1 MKIAIMQPYVF
12 PYLGYFQL
20 INAVD
25 LFVFYDDVNFIKKG
39 YINRNHLLSP
49 LGESLFTI
57 PCKKISQN
65 RLIKDIELNFQI
77 KEKEIFL
84 SRLRHY
90 YSKAPYFNNIFT
102 LIESFIINNNKIH
115 ISEFAIDSVL
125 LITDYLQI
133 NTMFK
138 KSSECYKESKGLGK
152 TQRLI
157 KISKSEKAKQY
168 YNSIGGKS
176 IYDKRLFND
185 QSIDLKFLKSKS
197 ISYNQFNGEFVPNL
211 SIIDVLMFNSVD
223 SVNLLLNEFVLE

>member
-1 MKIAIMQPYVF
+1 MKVAIMQPYVF
-12 PYLGYFQL
+12 PFLGYFQL
-20 INAVD
+20 VD
-25 LFVFYDDVNFIKKG
+25 KVDTFVFYDDVNFIKKG
-39 YINRNHLLSP
+39 YVNRNYILSS
-49 LGESLFTI
+49 LGKSLFTI

-65 RLIKDIELNFQI
+65 KLIKDIELSFNQ
-77 KEKEIFL
+77 KEKETLI
-84 SRLRHY
+84 SRLWHC
-90 YSKAPYFNNIFT
+90 YSRAPYFRNIFP
-102 LIESFIINNNKIH
+102 LLESFIINNKKTH
-115 ISEFAIDSVL
+115 ISEFAIDSVI
-125 LITDYLQI
+125 LIADYLQI
-133 NTMFK
+133 NTVFK
-138 KSSECYKESKGLGK
+138 KSSENFKESKGMEK
-152 TQRLI
+152 SQRLI